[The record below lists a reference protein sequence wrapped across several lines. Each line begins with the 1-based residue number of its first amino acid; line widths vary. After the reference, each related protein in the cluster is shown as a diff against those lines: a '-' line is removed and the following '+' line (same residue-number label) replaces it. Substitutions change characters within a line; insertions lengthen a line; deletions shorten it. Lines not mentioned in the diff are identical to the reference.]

1 VKTVFRTKILTPVT
15 LTEWLTLF
23 RSASLSQ
30 KGWTSMSMGLHHT
43 LALDRDSKVYALGR
57 YQLFNHY

>member
-1 VKTVFRTKILTPVT
+1 LTPVT